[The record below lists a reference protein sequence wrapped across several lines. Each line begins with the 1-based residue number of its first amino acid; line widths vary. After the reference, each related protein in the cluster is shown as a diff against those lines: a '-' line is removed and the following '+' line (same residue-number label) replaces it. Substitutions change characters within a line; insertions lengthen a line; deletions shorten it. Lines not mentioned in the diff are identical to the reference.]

1 MREEFL
7 KLLPVETERLII
19 KKTTI
24 DDINLILKMDK
35 QEETQKFLGGIKN
48 KSKDERIL
56 FLENASDSYTVFLK
70 NGIPIGFINL
80 IFEDSFARLS
90 YIFDYDYCNNGYCTE
105 ACLKLIDICFDIL
118 NLKSIVADTVDSN
131 NSSKRVLEKLGFKYE
146 NFIIKD
152 SVKFLNY
159 IICKDK

>member
-1 MREEFL
+1 MKDNFL
-7 KLLPVETERLII
+7 KLLPVETKRLVI
-19 KKTTI
+19 KKTTVN
-24 DDINLILKMDK
+24 DINLILKMDK

-118 NLKSIVADTVDSN
+118 NLKSIVADTVDGN
-131 NSSKRVLEKLGFKYE
+131 NSSKRVLEKLDFKYK

-152 SVKFLNY
+152 LNKFLNY
-159 IICKDK
+159 IIYKDK

>member
-1 MREEFL
+1 MKDNFL
-7 KLLPVETERLII
+7 KLLPVETKRLVI
-19 KKTTI
+19 KKTTVN
-24 DDINLILKMDK
+24 DINLILKMDK

-48 KSKDERIL
+48 RSKDERIL

-80 IFEDSFARLS
+80 IFEDDFAMLS
-90 YIFDYDYCNNGYCTE
+90 YVFDYDYCNNGYCTE

-118 NLKSIVADTVDSN
+118 NLKSIVADTVADN

-146 NFIIKD
+146 KFTIKD

-159 IICKDK
+159 IIYKDK